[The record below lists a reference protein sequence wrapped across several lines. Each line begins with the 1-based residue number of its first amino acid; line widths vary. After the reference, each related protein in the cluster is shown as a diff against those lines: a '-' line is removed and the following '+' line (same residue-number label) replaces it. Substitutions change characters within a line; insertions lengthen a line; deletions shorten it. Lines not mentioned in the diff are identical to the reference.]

1 MEARSVGGQWLKE
14 HYNLVNYTMTHC
26 SYIADNPAI
35 RVTAKG
41 NIEQDYGIKYA
52 VAIENNALHHV
63 EFFLKYDDLNLDFLQ
78 AVFQRISAAEIEAF
92 ISESPASRAARK
104 IGFLYEF
111 LTGKQLTLTLPV
123 FGNYIDML
131 DAGNYIMGGTEN
143 NIRTLVYKNLLGK

>member
-92 ISESPASRAARK
+92 ISESPAIWMVIVPIVRLS
-104 IGFLYEF
+104 
-111 LTGKQLTLTLPV
+111 GKH
-123 FGNYIDML
+123 GNWK
-131 DAGNYIMGGTEN
+131 TCWHE
-143 NIRTLVYKNLLGK
+143 T